1 MSRKRQGVSVPAEVA
16 NVQPGASSELVER
29 ATGPG
34 WELRYGRWQDA
45 LGGNEVDAIIC
56 DPPYGARTHAP
67 SVGEGCRYDGVS
79 VANIGPAGH
88 YDGWGAQDVH
98 GFVASWSPRCRG
110 WMVALTSHDLVPHW
124 EEAHREAGRYCFAPV
139 PCVMRGMSVRLAG
152 DGPSSWTVY
161 AIVSR
166 PREVEFSRWG
176 TLDGAYHGPRG
187 SESGGGRGKPDWLM
201 QALVRDYTRPG
212 DLVCDP
218 FAGWGST
225 LAAAVALGRRAI
237 GSEMDADAFTE
248 AKRRLARPLQ
258 VDMFG
263 GAA

>member
-1 MSRKRQGVSVPAEVA
+1 MSRKRQGISAAPEAA
-16 NVQPGASSELVER
+16 IVQPGASQTPPR
-29 ATGPG
+29 ASGEG
-34 WELRYGRWQDA
+34 WELRQGRWQDELA
-45 LGGNEVDAIIC
+45 DVEVDAIVC
-56 DPPYGARTHAP
+56 DPPYGARTHDASTELKRDQYSVENLRP
-67 SVGEGCRYDGVS
+67 SY
-79 VANIGPAGH
+79 N
-88 YDGWGAQDVH
+88 GWRVQDVH
-98 GFVASWSPRCRG
+98 EFVASWSPRCSG
-110 WMVALTSHDLVPHW
+110 WMVALTSHDLIPHW
-124 EEAHREAGRYCFAPV
+124 EEAHQEAGRYCFAPV

-187 SESGGGRGKPDWLM
+187 SEAGGGRGKPDWLM
-201 QALVRDYTRPG
+201 SALIRDYTRPG

-225 LAAAVALGRRAI
+225 LAAAVANGRRAI
-237 GSEMDADAFTE
+237 GSEMDADAFKE
-248 AKRRLARPLQ
+248 ATRRLSRPLQ
-258 VDMFG
+258 IDMFG